1 MEKKTGIKQEND
13 NGAITYKDLYL
24 GAIGIAYFRSIEIK
38 EAPGEHASLFV
49 EAVLNSD
56 TSENAFH
63 EIEDTI
69 SLVYKKDN
77 EDKVLFYGVLKDIA
91 MDRDGDELVVRIKAL
106 DGTCQMDVERKKR
119 IFQNPQMGVHELVR
133 LVMSTYSGSD
143 HAVHIPN
150 IPIGQL
156 VVQYEET
163 DWEFLK
169 RFLSKYQ
176 EHLYP
181 DPAFPDIRFE
191 AGLSPKPES
200 RDWNKLPF
208 SLSQDFIYLE
218 AMKENG
224 CQNLTRSQNAVYEL
238 SSYDIAAIGSQIT
251 YKGSSWFVES
261 AKRTLKEGLLLNRY
275 CLRQRESLKLL
286 SYYNGRITGV
296 SLEGTI
302 AAVKRN
308 QVQVNMAI
316 AAGSGEKY
324 WFPFSTVAASS
335 DGSGWYCM
343 PEKGDSIRVYF
354 PVADEKEAYVVTH
367 GKGHKPEP
375 GNSSDTMANPDHRNI
390 QTAQGNQVKMTEEG
404 VLIAAGDGHGSILL
418 KKSGEVVLNALKDI
432 QILAAE
438 NLNFTAKK
446 DLTIKSQTS
455 VRVACQSGAD
465 IEIKKGAVDFHGD
478 EIYEN

>member
-1 MEKKTGIKQEND
+1 MGKNKEND

-24 GAIGIAYFRSIEIK
+24 GAIGIAYFRKIEII
-38 EAPGEHASLFV
+38 ETPGEHASLFV

-69 SLVYKKDN
+69 SLVCQKNNKDQ
-77 EDKVLFYGVLKDIA
+77 VLFYGVLKQIA
-91 MDRDGDELVVRIKAL
+91 MDRDGDELVVRIQAL
-106 DGTCQMDVERKKR
+106 DGTSQMDVERKKR
-119 IFQNPQMGVHELVR
+119 LFQNPQMGVHELIR
-133 LVMSTYSGSD
+133 QVMSSYSGSD
-143 HAVHIPN
+143 HVAHIPDV
-150 IPIGQL
+150 PIGQL

-169 RFLSKYQ
+169 RFLSKYK

-181 DPAFPDIRFE
+181 DPTFPDIRFE

-208 SLSQDFIYLE
+208 TLSQDFVFLG

-224 CQNLTRSQNAVYEL
+224 CNDLTRSQNTVYEIA
-238 SSYDIAAIGSQIT
+238 SYDIVSIGSQIT

-261 AKRTLKEGLLLNRY
+261 AKRTLKEGLLINNYR
-275 CLRQRESLKLL
+275 LRQKESLKRLP
-286 SYYNGRITGV
+286 YYNGRITGV

-302 AAVKRN
+302 ASIKRN
-308 QVQVNMAI
+308 QVQVTMDI
-316 AAGSGEKY
+316 EAGSGEKY

-343 PEKGDSIRVYF
+343 PEKGESIRVYF

-367 GKGHKPEP
+367 TKGQKPSGSP
-375 GNSSDTMANPDHRNI
+375 SDSMGNPNHRNI
-390 QTAQGNQVKMTEEG
+390 QTAQGNQVKMTEDG

-418 KKSGEVVLNALKDI
+418 KKSGEIVLDALKDI
-432 QILAAE
+432 KVLAAE
-438 NLNFTAKK
+438 NLNITAKN
-446 DLTIKSQTS
+446 DLTIKSQIS
-455 VRVACQSGAD
+455 VKVASKSGAD
-465 IEIKKGAVDFHGD
+465 IEIKKGTVDFHGD
-478 EIYEN
+478 EIHEN